1 MLYQTVGALQVPQSI
16 KISNEPSEQSIH
28 IESKKPRNTIFAGAG
43 GKRSKKVSERNNFVD
58 EFSDN
63 NVYGVRVSADEAPS
77 WVQTSQSAHQSGWKD
92 RLRKDALIEEDKISH
107 KPTSLSNFKT
117 QL

>member
-1 MLYQTVGALQVPQSI
+1 
-16 KISNEPSEQSIH
+16 
-28 IESKKPRNTIFAGAG
+28 
-43 GKRSKKVSERNNFVD
+43 VSERNNFVD
-58 EFSDN
+58 EFSDK
-63 NVYGVRVSADEAPS
+63 NVYGVRVSADESPS

>member
-16 KISNEPSEQSIH
+16 KISHEPSEQSIH

-63 NVYGVRVSADEAPS
+63 NVYGVRASADEAPS

-92 RLRKDALIEEDKISH
+92 RLRKDALIEDDKISH